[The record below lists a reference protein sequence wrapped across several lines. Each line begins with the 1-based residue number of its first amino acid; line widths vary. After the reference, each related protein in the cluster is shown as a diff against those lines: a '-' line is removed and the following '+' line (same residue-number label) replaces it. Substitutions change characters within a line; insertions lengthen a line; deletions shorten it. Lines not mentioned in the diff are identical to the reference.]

1 MINWRDKMEY
11 YFYNTN
17 SYSFL
22 FYMYGT
28 DDIAFLI
35 YVIIKTD
42 DRILNPYLISNRIS
56 IPPGRKKTDDSTLFI
71 YAILW

>member
-1 MINWRDKMEY
+1 MEY
-11 YFYNTN
+11 YFYNMN

-42 DRILNPYLISNRIS
+42 DRLFNHYLIFSWIS
-56 IPPGRKKTDDSTLFI
+56 IQEGKKTDDSTLLI
-71 YAILW
+71 YAIL